1 MAFDEALR
9 ARLRAQLAGM
19 DGIVEKPMVGGIGFM
34 LRGNLLC
41 GVMGP
46 DLLVRLS
53 KRDFDRH
60 LGEDGAC
67 PMVMGGRSSRS
78 WMLVPGAS
86 VAGEAELTK
95 WIARAAEFVSRMPA
109 KPSK

>member
-1 MAFDEALR
+1 
-9 ARLRAQLAGM
+9 M
-19 DGIVEKPMVGGIGFM
+19 DGIVEKPMVGGVGFM

-53 KRDFDRH
+53 REGFDRH
-60 LGEDGAC
+60 LGEDGAG
-67 PMVMGGRSSRS
+67 PMVMGGRASRS
-78 WMLVPGAS
+78 WMLVPGVS
-86 VAGEAELTK
+86 VAGEADLTR
-95 WIARAAEFVSRMPA
+95 WIGRAAEFVSSMPA

>member
-1 MAFDEALR
+1 
-9 ARLRAQLAGM
+9 
-19 DGIVEKPMVGGIGFM
+19 M

-41 GVMGP
+41 GVMGL

-53 KRDFDRH
+53 KPDFDRH
-60 LGEDGAC
+60 LGEDGAG

-86 VAGEAELTK
+86 VAGDAELTS
-95 WIARAAEFVSRMPA
+95 WIGRAAEFVSTMPPE
-109 KPSK
+109 PSKSAPALQVRAARIEN

>member
-9 ARLRAQLAGM
+9 ARLRAHLGAM
-19 DGIVEKPMVGGIGFM
+19 DGIVEKSMVGGIGFM

-46 DLLVRLS
+46 DLLVRLAS
-53 KRDFDRH
+53 RDFERY
-60 LGEDGAC
+60 LGEDGAG

-78 WMLVPGAS
+78 WMLVPGTS
-86 VAGEAELTK
+86 VAGEPEMAK
-95 WIARAAEFVSRMPA
+95 WIGRATEFVARMPA